1 MSDYVSILPL
11 TIPVDPDAVRKLAL
25 HACLELHRVDWLRC
39 YFAADGTRMLCWY
52 RARDAE
58 SVRLVLRQQGTAGA
72 VWPVQALATGDAGTL
87 DMPDDRAIVEL
98 RFESPIDQTAL
109 NSASEAVAEALLR
122 AGRAVVQVFA
132 ARAASRIVFVV
143 DGTDPAAVSACLPA
157 VGQQSTDVWPAVEC
171 DPRPAPLFHPETVS
185 ATSPAPTTPYRRSDD
200 ATTQDLHDVVIIGA
214 GVGGIC
220 ALERMV
226 RSGMRVCAYEG
237 ASDVGG
243 VWHWNRYPGARV
255 DSETYTYAYSFSDA
269 LVRDWQWGELFSPQQ
284 EIESYLRH
292 VVDRFDLRQHIRFGT
307 RVTAAHFDE
316 ARSVWKIETDNGHA
330 VRARHVV
337 AAVGTLSTPQLPD
350 FPGLDTF
357 GGESY
362 HTGRW
367 PAEPVALAG
376 RRVGVVGTG
385 ATGVQVIQ
393 TIAKD
398 VGHLTVF
405 QRTPTYCI
413 PQRNRPLTDD
423 DRRAIKR
430 DWPQILGQCRKS
442 FSGFIHDFEPRS
454 GLAVSDEEREA
465 KFERLWQTPG
475 LAFWLGNFGDLLMND
490 EVNRRACEFLHRKI
504 RERVRDPEVARQL
517 LADHPF
523 GSKRVPLENG
533 YYEAFNRDNVR
544 LVDLRDTPI
553 VEVTGAGIRTSKEE
567 IPLDVIIFATGF
579 DAGTGAFTRIDLR
592 GEDGVSMAEK
602 WQEGPMTYLGILVHG
617 FPNFF
622 MVNGPH
628 NAAGLC
634 NASRCIEQNV
644 DWIARCIERMQVQ
657 GWTRVA
663 PTRAAELEWTRHV
676 EDLADATVLSKATDS
691 WFFGANTPG
700 KARRVNIYAGGARGH
715 REQCEAVARAD
726 YPGLARS

>member
-11 TIPVDPDAVRKLAL
+11 ATPVDLDGVRRLAL
-25 HACLELHRVDWLRC
+25 HACLELHRVDWRRC
-39 YFAADGTRMLCWY
+39 YLAADGRRMLCWY

-58 SVRLVLRQQGTAGA
+58 SVRLVLRQQGTASA
-72 VWPVQALATGDAGTL
+72 VWPVEVHAADVEGTL
-87 DMPDDRAIVEL
+87 GLPRDRVIVEL
-98 RFESPIDQTAL
+98 RLAGPVDHAAL
-109 NSASEAVAEALLR
+109 NSASEAVVETLVK
-122 AGRAVVQVFA
+122 AGHDVVQAFTEPTAPGVL
-132 ARAASRIVFVV
+132 VVV
-143 DGTDPAAVSACLPA
+143 DGSEATTVSPQIPAI
-157 VGQQSTDVWPAVEC
+157 GQQSTDVWPAIEC
-171 DPRPAPLFHPETVS
+171 DPRPAPLFRAESVER
-185 ATSPAPTTPYRRSDD
+185 ASPAPAPPDQQPVD
-200 ATTQDLHDVVIIGA
+200 AKSNDLHDVVIIGA
-214 GVGGIC
+214 GLGGIC
-220 ALERMV
+220 ALERLV
-226 RSGMRVCAYEG
+226 RAGMHVRVYEG

-255 DSETYTYAYSFSDA
+255 DSETYTYGYSFSDD
-269 LVRDWQWGELFSPQQ
+269 LVHDWRWGELFSPQP

-292 VVDRFDLRQHIRFGT
+292 VVDRFDLRRHIVFGT

-316 ARSVWKIETDNGHA
+316 AQSVWEIETDRGDP
-330 VRARHVV
+330 VRARHIV

-350 FPGLDTF
+350 YPGLDRF

-405 QRTPTYCI
+405 QRTPTYCL

-423 DRRAIKR
+423 DRHAITR
-430 DWPQILGQCRKS
+430 DWSQIIGQCRNS
-442 FSGFIHDFEPRS
+442 YSGFIHDFEARS

-490 EVNRRACEFLHRKI
+490 EVNRRACEFLRRKI
-504 RERVRDPEVARQL
+504 RAQVRDPEVARRL
-517 LADHPF
+517 LPDHPF

-544 LVDLRDTPI
+544 LVDLRETPI
-553 VEVTGAGIRTSKEE
+553 VEITSAGIRTSGEE

-592 GEDGVSMAEK
+592 GQGGVSIAEK
-602 WQEGPMTYLGILVHG
+602 WREGPTTYLGILVHG

-634 NASRCIEQNV
+634 NAGRCIEQNV
-644 DWIARCIERMQVQ
+644 DWIVRCLEHMRSQ
-657 GWTRVA
+657 GWTRVE

-676 EDLADATVLSKATDS
+676 EDLAEATVLSKARDS

-715 REQCEAVARAD
+715 KEQCEAVARAG
-726 YPGLARS
+726 YPGLART